1 MKGNH
6 TYRFF
11 LIVVLVLTMTCLSH
25 ATTSFAQ
32 ALSADTVKTK
42 EQHQEEA
49 KKAKKQRM
57 VYLQGTSKDS
67 FTKAMLQAHITVMDA
82 DSAVIDTTTA
92 WRWDNEGGWY
102 MQVPARPGILIIKGE
117 CDGYETSF
125 LNFNIRSIG
134 RNSSFKVPPVL
145 LKKKLNEDIYKD
157 VDLDGV
163 VVTGTKIKMTYRGD
177 TIVYNASAF
186 NLPDGSMLDALIRQM
201 PGAELKSNGDI
212 YINGK
217 KLDYLLLNGKD
228 FFKGKNKV
236 MLDNLPYY
244 TVKELKVYN
253 KQTDKSEMLGENVEK
268 KDYVMDVSLKRQYN
282 RGLMANAEAAGGT
295 KERWMARLFS
305 LYFDD
310 HTRLSLFAN
319 ANNVNETQTPG
330 TEGDWQPSNSP
341 QGQTTTRLVGLH
353 LDTEDKNKV
362 VTDNIDATATWT
374 DAVDEVRS
382 ASESFASGG
391 NIFRRSMNL
400 NRQKDFRTSLQN
412 NMRLRTGNIGM
423 TSWTSL
429 DYSNSR
435 NNANSRKA
443 TYDNDPSRF
452 GSIKEVLDSTFF
464 ADTNP
469 LLSMLTNRSQ
479 SISLDRYRSF
489 SASQN
494 TWAFYKLPWGDRLE
508 INIDGAYSLSKPSD
522 SHTMTRNDYMKTGE
536 SDTRN
541 VYSDRHN
548 NTYSYN
554 AALSYSLTLPVGLY
568 IKLQGGYKQ
577 SLSTSNNLNYRL
589 DRFGGRWTDLATSML
604 HELPSTRDSMLLA
617 LDFDNSIHHA
627 NLKRSYTTQAVL
639 NFNNRSNTLF
649 ASMLL
654 PLRWQHERLSYQQA
668 VLDTVATR
676 RNVLFM
682 PGISVFCNK
691 EKVQYSAALFL
702 SSTLPPMTSLMPV
715 SNPLAVRISNP
726 GLKSTHNMS
735 FNGDIS
741 FNQKR
746 HQQNISFG
754 LDANISR
761 NSLGTRTTYNRATG
775 GYTYMSD
782 NVKDGNWSVNARN
795 GFTRTLDKA
804 DRLTIDNRLSYNYSR
819 STDFDIA
826 YDEASTALSR
836 VNTSLLGEKLLLTYR
851 KGDFSASCSGNLS
864 WRHSTGDRDNFE
876 TINTFDFSYGMTLS
890 CRLPLSVTLATDLR
904 QYSRR
909 GYGESS
915 INTDNLVWNAS
926 LTRTFGKG
934 KWVLKAEAFDLLH
947 QLSNTTYAVNAQ
959 GRTEVWRNTIPSYAM
974 LHLAYKWSKMPKG
987 KK

>member
-1 MKGNH
+1 
-6 TYRFF
+6 
-11 LIVVLVLTMTCLSH
+11 
-25 ATTSFAQ
+25 
-32 ALSADTVKTK
+32 
-42 EQHQEEA
+42 
-49 KKAKKQRM
+49 M

-67 FTKAMLQAHITVMDA
+67 FTKAMLQAHITVMNA

-92 WRWDNEGGWY
+92 WRWNNEGGWD
-102 MQVPARPGILIIKGE
+102 MQVPARAGMLIIKGE

-282 RGLMANAEAAGGT
+282 RGLMANAEVAGGT

-374 DAVDEVRS
+374 DAVDEMRS

-400 NRQKDFRTSLQN
+400 NRQKDFRASLQN

-489 SASQN
+489 SASQD
-494 TWAFYKLPWGDRLE
+494 TWAF
-508 INIDGAYSLSKPSD
+508 
-522 SHTMTRNDYMKTGE
+522 
-536 SDTRN
+536 
-541 VYSDRHN
+541 
-548 NTYSYN
+548 
-554 AALSYSLTLPVGLY
+554 
-568 IKLQGGYKQ
+568 
-577 SLSTSNNLNYRL
+577 
-589 DRFGGRWTDLATSML
+589 
-604 HELPSTRDSMLLA
+604 
-617 LDFDNSIHHA
+617 
-627 NLKRSYTTQAVL
+627 
-639 NFNNRSNTLF
+639 
-649 ASMLL
+649 
-654 PLRWQHERLSYQQA
+654 
-668 VLDTVATR
+668 
-676 RNVLFM
+676 
-682 PGISVFCNK
+682 
-691 EKVQYSAALFL
+691 
-702 SSTLPPMTSLMPV
+702 
-715 SNPLAVRISNP
+715 
-726 GLKSTHNMS
+726 
-735 FNGDIS
+735 
-741 FNQKR
+741 
-746 HQQNISFG
+746 
-754 LDANISR
+754 
-761 NSLGTRTTYNRATG
+761 
-775 GYTYMSD
+775 
-782 NVKDGNWSVNARN
+782 
-795 GFTRTLDKA
+795 
-804 DRLTIDNRLSYNYSR
+804 
-819 STDFDIA
+819 
-826 YDEASTALSR
+826 
-836 VNTSLLGEKLLLTYR
+836 
-851 KGDFSASCSGNLS
+851 
-864 WRHSTGDRDNFE
+864 
-876 TINTFDFSYGMTLS
+876 
-890 CRLPLSVTLATDLR
+890 
-904 QYSRR
+904 
-909 GYGESS
+909 
-915 INTDNLVWNAS
+915 
-926 LTRTFGKG
+926 
-934 KWVLKAEAFDLLH
+934 
-947 QLSNTTYAVNAQ
+947 
-959 GRTEVWRNTIPSYAM
+959 
-974 LHLAYKWSKMPKG
+974 
-987 KK
+987 